1 MRCIMFGL
9 SLIMLFAITAVAADQ
24 SPTVSLQFTDADITE
39 ALASISQQAQVSV
52 VADASA
58 KGKVSCG
65 LSGMAVADALDV
77 ICKPNNLEWYKAYTT
92 VGAEKPSASKLFKL
106 MDALKDL
113 GGAALICEDPKS
125 KVQTVFVPSAGEGS
139 VDNSA
144 IAAQLK
150 LKEIYMIR
158 AIPDPAAIQAEKDK
172 AKTGSNLAGS
182 PPSDPQAAAQQVWG
196 YFQQMPQQ
204 QALEA
209 MHQLRHM
216 AYDSMTPEQ
225 RQAYFQQFGGRGGRG
240 GQNNGQN
247 PNPQDGGQHRQH
259 NPGQ

>member
-1 MRCIMFGL
+1 MKYSAMVL
-9 SLIMLFAITAVAADQ
+9 SLMLLSGMALAQEAGSI
-24 SPTVSLQFTDADITE
+24 SLQFTDADIVDVLT
-39 ALASISQQAQVSV
+39 SVSQQAQVSV
-52 VADASA
+52 VADATV
-58 KGKVSCG
+58 KGKVGCG
-65 LSGMAVADALDV
+65 LTGITVAQALDA
-77 ICKPNNLEWYKAYTT
+77 ICKPNKLEWYKAYTG
-92 VGAEKPSASKLFKL
+92 VGAEKPNASELFKL

-204 QALEA
+204 QAFDT
-209 MHQLRHM
+209 MHEFRRKFFDGM
-216 AYDSMTPEQ
+216 SGDQ
-225 RQAYFQQFGGRGGRG
+225 RRAYFEQMKDRWSTGGERDGRKKGGRD
-240 GQNNGQN
+240 GQ
-247 PNPQDGGQHRQH
+247 PRQ
-259 NPGQ
+259 PKPKPVQ